1 MQSLETIKNRII
13 NKLYKKYSFLESD
26 KERFK
31 EIINFEPDESL
42 LNESEKKIRRD
53 LKQQCIK
60 RIFQFAKEQFS
71 KGKFKD
77 IVTSFI
83 NNNIKST
90 IFDFMIIGNLCENI
104 NYIPTPEEI
113 NYLCTSL
120 EYILKP
126 LVEENINNIKNN
138 SYNFVKNDQ
147 FLISLIKSY
156 CITNNLMDYINFNI
170 LPPKK
175 IISQLKIFGFNEL
188 EINILK
194 YRFGIDKKDK
204 KKYSINEISQIL
216 SISPKEVTEIGTKV
230 IQRLRKKNCL
240 NLLNG
245 YIPKN
250 SPKEKIVL
258 DKPKV
263 YIPEK
268 KSIINLPKQN
278 DEAYKTVI
286 DKIELTDY
294 EKRIRM
300 KKNDSSTSITESAQN
315 ISQRSKLDQA
325 NENIIQTK
333 EKEKTNNEE
342 EVERMRKKIKV
353 KTIYEL
359 CKHEKQ
365 LVDEV
370 GEEILSSE
378 EKNIIEIRENGGELT
393 KQQCSKFYWAV
404 RKMKKKLEEKSKVN
418 NFEREENVN
427 EIVPNDIKQNEVND
441 IEREEMAEEQNVN
454 EVVPNNIEQKPIMQ
468 EEALEDQKINKND
481 DISKEDC
488 IKILE
493 IFNSEEYKKLTF
505 TKEPLEAFIISLVC
519 GYINGKFYSIGSIAN
534 FLQLDISKVYEI
546 AKNGI
551 NEFKNV
557 LNNQTD
563 MAIKQIETED
573 EYPGKSIGALKGNKE
588 IIIPVTFKKIKDVEN

>member
-1 MQSLETIKNRII
+1 M
-13 NKLYKKYSFLESD
+13 
-26 KERFK
+26 
-31 EIINFEPDESL
+31 
-42 LNESEKKIRRD
+42 
-53 LKQQCIK
+53 
-60 RIFQFAKEQFS
+60 
-71 KGKFKD
+71 
-77 IVTSFI
+77 
-83 NNNIKST
+83 
-90 IFDFMIIGNLCENI
+90 
-104 NYIPTPEEI
+104 
-113 NYLCTSL
+113 
-120 EYILKP
+120 
-126 LVEENINNIKNN
+126 
-138 SYNFVKNDQ
+138 
-147 FLISLIKSY
+147 
-156 CITNNLMDYINFNI
+156 NNLLNFNI

-175 IISQLKIFGFNEL
+175 IILKLKNFGFNEL

-216 SISPKEVTEIGTKV
+216 SIPPKEVTEIGTKV

-300 KKNDSSTSITESAQN
+300 KKNDSSTSITESAQKN
-315 ISQRSKLDQA
+315 SQRSKLDQA

-370 GEEILSSE
+370 SEELLSSE
-378 EKNIIEIRENGGELT
+378 EKNIIKIRENGGELT

-427 EIVPNDIKQNEVND
+427 EIVPNDIK
-441 IEREEMAEEQNVN
+441 REEMTEEQNID
-454 EVVPNNIEQKPIMQ
+454 EVVPNNIEQKLIIQ

-481 DISKEDC
+481 DISKDDC

-557 LNNQTD
+557 LNNQID

-588 IIIPVTFKKIKDVEN
+588 IIIPVTSKKIKDVEN

>member
-1 MQSLETIKNRII
+1 MQSLETIKSRII

-31 EIINFEPDESL
+31 EIIDFEPDESL
-42 LNESEKKIRRD
+42 LNESEKKIRRY
-53 LKQQCIK
+53 LKQQCTEKILE
-60 RIFQFAKEQFS
+60 FAEAQLS
-71 KGKFKD
+71 EGKFED
-77 IVTSFI
+77 IVSTFI
-83 NNNIKST
+83 KGNIKAT
-90 IFDFMIIGNLCENI
+90 IFDFIVIGNLCEKVK
-104 NYIPTPEEI
+104 YDPTPEEI
-113 NYLCTSL
+113 NYLCTVL
-120 EYILKP
+120 ENILKP
-126 LVEENINNIKNN
+126 LVEQNLSNIKNN

-156 CITNNLMDYINFNI
+156 CITNNLIDYINFNI

-194 YRFGIDKKDK
+194 YRFGIDEKNS
-204 KKYSINEISQIL
+204 KKYTINEISKIL
-216 SISPKEVTEIGTKV
+216 SITPKEVVEIGTKV
-230 IQRLRKKNCL
+230 MQRLRKKNYLC
-240 NLLNG
+240 LLNG
-245 YIPKN
+245 YIPKPP
-250 SPKEKIVL
+250 PKEKIVPGTI
-258 DKPKV
+258 KTHT
-263 YIPEK
+263 PEK
-268 KSIINLPKQN
+268 ERRIYLPKQS
-278 DEAYKTVI
+278 DGAYKTVI
-286 DKIELTDY
+286 DKIEPTGY
-294 EKRIRM
+294 EKKLISEQNDLSKPITKTTQNNLQHSISNQSNKNTIQIEE
-300 KKNDSSTSITESAQN
+300 KKTSN
-315 ISQRSKLDQA
+315 
-325 NENIIQTK
+325 
-333 EKEKTNNEE
+333 EKE
-342 EVERMRKKIKV
+342 VKKMK

-359 CKHEKQ
+359 CKYEKQ

-370 GEEILSSE
+370 SKELLSSE

-427 EIVPNDIKQNEVND
+427 E
-441 IEREEMAEEQNVN
+441 AEEQTIN
-454 EVVPNNIEQKPIMQ
+454 EVVPNNIEQKPFIQ

-534 FLQLDISKVYEI
+534 FLQLDISEVYEI

-557 LNNQTD
+557 LNNQID

-573 EYPGKSIGALKGNKE
+573 EYPAKSIGALKEKKE
-588 IIIPVTFKKIKDVEN
+588 IIIPVTFKNIKDVEN